1 MAHPF
6 AFGIKIKNQSWTRR
20 RFWLPKVS
28 WKSFWRYFIQLILW
42 KFFLKCIFKKIVN
55 LSITFLFLKL
65 KKWLADLDGIISFVF
80 LAKFANDWWTIP
92 ILWITR
98 YGFFC
103 YCRDIWWNT
112 IRTFLKR
119 LCYWLGL
126 IFEIN
131 YFIAN
136 LLLCFQKPIYL
147 KY

>member
-28 WKSFWRYFIQLILW
+28 WKSLWRYFIQLILW

-98 YGFFC
+98 YVF
-103 YCRDIWWNT
+103 YC
-112 IRTFLKR
+112 LKI
-119 LCYWLGL
+119 LYVLFKKDCVTGWVWYLKL
-126 IFEIN
+126 IISLQ
-131 YFIAN
+131 IC
-136 LLLCFQKPIYL
+136 LCFQKPIYL
-147 KY
+147 KLLKY

>member
-20 RFWLPKVS
+20 RFWLPKVL

-98 YGFFC
+98 YGFFLLLSW
-103 YCRDIWWNT
+103 YMMKYYTYFFKKIVLLVGFDIWN
-112 IRTFLKR
+112 
-119 LCYWLGL
+119 
-126 IFEIN
+126 
-131 YFIAN
+131 
-136 LLLCFQKPIYL
+136 
-147 KY
+147 